1 MDVAKELRA
10 LVAAASAE
18 PTRPDALRKLSAKLL
33 PAERHSDDP
42 QIALL
47 EGLTAGLLAPSE
59 QVDTLLSDWVNG
71 VQPLPTDAN
80 GHAALESWR
89 GFVGLMLE
97 LVPALAHGLDPTVL
111 STDADE
117 SGATLAP
124 SHLDERRQI
133 SLFAAVARSTPTGAA
148 RSRTQ
153 TAVRGRR
160 RAASR
165 VLDILARGSPEAIS
179 SAVAAL
185 PVATTAHLASL
196 AAAAIEALAAAAGE
210 HSVRFRQ
217 RVMSH
222 ACRLV
227 NAELNEADRHG
238 APHRMRPL
246 ASTLANL
253 ILPLRRPH
261 LHKASA
267 SHTLIPLLLRWA
279 ELLDATARSCALVA
293 LRHACD
299 QLPSH
304 EVRWH
309 GALLFDTLKK
319 RLAFREPE
327 ALAQLLPTLFAA
339 WPHVTSEH
347 APGAVSA
354 AFTAAAASSPSSSFS
369 SAEQH
374 AGGGGDAGPPR
385 GWRRSTWTCS
395 R

>member
-1 MDVAKELRA
+1 MHSATLLGHTGRKPERMHITHTHSHAHRRREYWALCPMDVAKELRA

-117 SGATLAP
+117 SGATIAP

-133 SLFAAVARSTPTGAA
+133 SLFAAVARSTPTGERALPA
-148 RSRTQ
+148 PK
-153 TAVRGRR
+153 TAVRGPL
-160 RAASR
+160 AARLLVCLTSF
-165 VLDILARGSPEAIS
+165 APAPPEAIS

-238 APHRMRPL
+238 APHRLRPL

-319 RLAFREPE
+319 RL
-327 ALAQLLPTLFAA
+327 QCSTD
-339 WPHVTSEH
+339 
-347 APGAVSA
+347 
-354 AFTAAAASSPSSSFS
+354 ASSP
-369 SAEQH
+369 APQ
-374 AGGGGDAGPPR
+374 AG
-385 GWRRSTWTCS
+385 S
-395 R
+395 